1 MEYRNYG
8 NTYYIRMDRG
18 DEIFGRILSLCKKEK
33 IRSAVYSGIGGIGVA
48 ESQIFQPETGTFAL
62 ERIEGTL
69 ELVSLMGNV
78 VCDENGEYYHHSH
91 ALLFYLEGTNQKS
104 VGGHMKSLTVSYT
117 AEIELRPVLGGEIQ
131 RTYDPE
137 TGTGF
142 WHFPDRLFLN
152 NKEAP

>member
-18 DEIFGRILSLCKKEK
+18 DEIFSSILSLCEKEN
-33 IRSAVYSGIGGIGVA
+33 IRSAVFSGIGGCGEA
-48 ESQIFQPETGTFAL
+48 ESQIFQPETNTFAL
-62 ERIEGTL
+62 ERIAGTL
-69 ELVSLMGNV
+69 ELVSLLGNV
-78 VCDENGEYYHHSH
+78 ICDETGKHYHHSH
-91 ALLFYLEGTNQKS
+91 AMLFYLEGTKQKV

-117 AEIELRPVLGGEIQ
+117 AEIELRPVLGGEIR

-142 WHFPDRLFLN
+142 WSFID
-152 NKEAP
+152 